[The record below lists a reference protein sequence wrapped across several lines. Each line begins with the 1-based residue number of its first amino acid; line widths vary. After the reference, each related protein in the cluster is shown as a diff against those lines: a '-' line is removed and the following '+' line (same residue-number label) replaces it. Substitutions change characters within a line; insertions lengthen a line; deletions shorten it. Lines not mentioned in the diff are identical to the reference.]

1 MYCSPI
7 SSPSKFCEIA
17 VPTFHPFTFTL
28 RSEDSFCGQFKPH
41 PPSSTNSWKIS
52 IAAVFSDS
60 TEKPWEI
67 SIKGQYAWIE
77 TKSNSANSRKKRRS
91 TIAVAE
97 SQSMEHSR
105 PARRKQRQ
113 SAAQRASS
121 SKTTTPPLL
130 PSKSHTARRKPAGT
144 AISRHAIE
152 LIIRNT
158 WSCLLTNKTP
168 RRSLILWKD

>member
-1 MYCSPI
+1 MKFKSSQNQNEAGDTGITVTVVCTLIGIADSIPLASKKSYSQASVNVYRI
-7 SSPSKFCEIA
+7 SS
-17 VPTFHPFTFTL
+17 
-28 RSEDSFCGQFKPH
+28 RSGY
-41 PPSSTNSWKIS
+41 
-52 IAAVFSDS
+52 
-60 TEKPWEI
+60 EKTDYWQSETR
-67 SIKGQYAWIE
+67 YAWIE
-77 TKSNSANSRKKRRS
+77 TRSDSANSRKKRRS

-105 PARRKQRQ
+105 PARRQQRQ

-121 SKTTTPPLL
+121 SKTTTTPLL

-168 RRSLILWKD
+168 QGSLVLWKD